1 VLRFVLVA
9 TLLATPAPAA
19 DHWTEYRSGPFHV
32 FSDAGDRP
40 ARERLDEMEQLRYA
54 LGSTLD
60 KKELD
65 TVFPVD
71 VVLFSNARQYG
82 PHALPQPFV
91 DGGSATLSA
100 WSADTALPRDWLRAL
115 TRLLIDQNAGR
126 MPESIENAV
135 CDLFSTIQINGT
147 KVSVGAPL
155 PAGELPPD
163 RLRAWAKLQL
173 LATNPD
179 YSGKL
184 RVYLNNLQQGGD
196 EDAAVRNAF
205 DLTLPKLNALVDAS
219 VRAGNFAPA
228 PVSGRALNPSR
239 DFIEKPVETA
249 AMNALFAELA
259 AGGRNFPPDSP
270 RGLLEKGTRP
280 ALELA
285 VKANPRWAEPHVR
298 LAALETNVVAKVMD
312 LKTATTLEPRNAAYW
327 QALAEAQAAANLYT
341 DAAKS
346 WSAAEHAA
354 PNDAE
359 RARIHQAR
367 LDLDERRADFDA
379 AEKKRTAMEQA
390 AELQRIK
397 DAAAAEVH
405 AAEAAANQQLGS
417 RPRPENVVAWWDNPR
432 GEKVAGTLTR
442 VDCLGGPL
450 RLTIQKDGGAAVRLL
465 IRDPSKLIVEGTNEA
480 TLGCGVQKPVR
491 KIRLQ
496 HDAKPDAKLGTAGD
510 VAVVEFP

>member
-1 VLRFVLVA
+1 MLRLALVA
-9 TLLATPAPAA
+9 TLLARPAPAA
-19 DHWTEYRSGPFHV
+19 DHWVEYRSGPFHV
-32 FSDAGDRP
+32 ISDAGDRP
-40 ARERLDEMEQLRYA
+40 ARERLNEMEQLRYA
-54 LGSTLD
+54 LGAILD

-65 TVFPVD
+65 TIFPVD
-71 VVLFSNARQYG
+71 VVLFSSARQYG

-91 DGGSATLSA
+91 NGGSATLSA
-100 WSADTALPRDWLRAL
+100 WSADTAMPRDWLRAL

-126 MPESIENAV
+126 MPDAIETAL
-135 CDLFSTIQINGT
+135 CDLFSTIIVTGT
-147 KVSVGAPL
+147 KVSIGAPL

-196 EDAAVRNAF
+196 EDAAARNAF
-205 DLTLPKLNALVDAS
+205 DLTLPKLNTLVDAY
-219 VRAGNFAPA
+219 VRAGNFAAA

-239 DFIEKPVETA
+239 DFIEKPVETSL
-249 AMNALFAELA
+249 MNGLFAELA
-259 AGGRNFPPDSP
+259 AAGKSFPPDSP
-270 RGLLEKGTRP
+270 RGLVAKGTRP
-280 ALELA
+280 ALDLA
-285 VKANPRWAEPHVR
+285 AKANPRWAEPHVR
-298 LAALETNVVAKVMD
+298 LAAIETNAIAKVQA
-312 LKTATTLEPRNAAYW
+312 LKTAATLEPRNATYW
-327 QALAEAQAAANLYT
+327 QALAEAQAAANLFA
-341 DAAKS
+341 DAGKS

-367 LDLDERRADFDA
+367 LDLEERRADFDA
-379 AEKKRTAMEQA
+379 AEKKRIAGEQA

-405 AAEAAANQQLGS
+405 AAEAAANEKLGL
-417 RPRPENVVAWWDNPR
+417 RPKPANIVAWWDNPQ
-432 GEKVAGTLTR
+432 GEKVAGALTR
-442 VDCLGGPL
+442 VDCLNGPL
-450 RLTIQKDGGAAVRLL
+450 RLTVQKDGGSAIRLL
-465 IRDPSKLIVEGTNEA
+465 IRDPNKLVVEGSNEA
-480 TLGCGVQKPVR
+480 TFGCGVQRPVR

-496 HDAKPDAKLGTAGD
+496 HDAKPDAKFGTAGD